1 MSRVQKALPAGALF
15 IASEFVLTVF
25 LDKFFE
31 VVYSRLYFFARVRL
45 GNGHT
50 VGHTL
55 EHPHAGMYVAALFYR
70 VLNALERLVGGE
82 FAKTECPFRKFA
94 DVDEVV
100 AEIERDRPE
109 GYYILIK
116 GSHSTRLYEL
126 PKLL

>member
-1 MSRVQKALPAGALF
+1 MAAALANFRDMAVKPKMAIIGDMGELGDASAEEHSRVAAELAACGF
-15 IASEFVLTVF
+15 
-25 LDKFFE
+25 D
-31 VVYSRLYFFARVRL
+31 RVW
-45 GNGHT
+45 
-50 VGHTL
+50 
-55 EHPHAGMYVAALFYR
+55 
-70 VLNALERLVGGE
+70 LVGGE